1 MGLIF
6 KIRPYKKIKTMK
18 KFILSFL
25 IITVLAVSPSV
36 VLTTSADIC
45 VPTDPDYDA
54 ADCTT
59 QGGTIGT
66 PIGTPGGPGG
76 ANDVPIDG
84 GLSIMLAVGGAISAR
99 KAFKNRKK

>member
-1 MGLIF
+1 
-6 KIRPYKKIKTMK
+6 MK

-25 IITVLAVSPSV
+25 VSVALAASPLMV
-36 VLTTSADIC
+36 HTAKADIC
-45 VPTDPDYDA
+45 VPADPDFDA
-54 ADCTT
+54 GDCVA
-59 QGGTIGT
+59 QGGIIGT